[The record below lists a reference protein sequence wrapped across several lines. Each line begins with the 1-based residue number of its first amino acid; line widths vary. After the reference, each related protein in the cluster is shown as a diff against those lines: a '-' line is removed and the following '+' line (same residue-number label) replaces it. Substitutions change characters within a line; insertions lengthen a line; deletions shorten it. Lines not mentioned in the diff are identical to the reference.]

1 MRYRLGLEYLESYDA
16 GEFPEDVSARYGIA
30 REKIV
35 NLNSNENPYPL
46 PERVVEAIVEEA
58 KLASR
63 YPNPSYAEL
72 KRGLSRY
79 TGLAEENIALANGAG
94 ELLSHI
100 CTLFLEP
107 LDRVVIPLPT
117 YTMYAFLAMLR
128 DASIAFVE
136 PAGEALYPGV
146 EEIIGAA
153 SNAKLVFLCS
163 PNNPTGAVVDEGD
176 IMRMVEGTE
185 ATVVVDEAYY
195 EFCGRSVADKVGEY
209 ENLVVVRSFSK
220 FFGLAGMRVGY
231 ALACEKIAGLL
242 EKIRN
247 PFCISRAAERA
258 AVAALQEVEYFRKV
272 RDKIVQER
280 ERLFN
285 ELKNIPGL
293 KPYPSEANFLLVKL
307 LRMPAAELMD
317 RLYRRGIIVR
327 NVSGLPGLRG
337 DHVRITVGTPEE
349 NSRLISALREIMA

>member
-1 MRYRLGLEYLESYDA
+1 MHRLSLEYLESYDA
-16 GEFPEDVSARYGIA
+16 GEFPEDISERYGVP

-46 PERVVEAIVEEA
+46 PESILRAIAEEA
-58 KLASR
+58 RQAAR

-72 KRGLSRY
+72 KRKLSHY
-79 TGLAEENIALANGAG
+79 TGLPEENIALANGAG
-94 ELLSHI
+94 ELLSHL

-136 PAGEALYPGV
+136 PHGRELYPSLD
-146 EEIIGAA
+146 EILSAA
-153 SNAKLVFLCS
+153 EDAKLIFLCS
-163 PNNPTGAVVDEGD
+163 PNNPTGAAMVKGD
-176 IMRMVEGTE
+176 IMRIVAGTE
-185 ATVVVDEAYY
+185 ATVVVDEAYF
-195 EFCGRSVADKVGEY
+195 EFCGRSVADKVREY

-220 FFGLAGMRVGY
+220 FFGLAGLRVGY
-231 ALACEKIAGLL
+231 ALASEKIAELL

-247 PFCISRAAERA
+247 PFCISRIAEKA
-258 AVAALQEVEYFRKV
+258 AVKAIEEVEYFNRAKD
-272 RDKIVQER
+272 RIIQER

-285 ELKNIPGL
+285 ELQKIRGL

-307 LRMPAAELMD
+307 LGIPAGELMEK
-317 RLYRRGIIVR
+317 LYRRGIIVR
-327 NVSGLPGLRG
+327 NVSGLPGLKG

-349 NSRLISALREIMA
+349 NRRLISALREIMG